1 MQEQHKQTLQLLYS
15 GTDATSQGYK
25 PLPEPPRRAVGN
37 CFPPSS
43 LQNCSPAHRSQERTK
58 TEHQTLRTRPP
69 WPPHPSLGHWA
80 STGCTRSQRSL
91 SDFIFNKSRRVNQ
104 AAAVK
109 GHNSRETCLAF
120 SVRALRGISNVIQI
134 LSPLAFHLFIYR
146 LGQQWPKSLLRSD
159 SCLEVC
165 ARQHG
170 ALRGSSCLLCPSS
183 LNQGTRP

>member
-1 MQEQHKQTLQLLYS
+1 MLHRKDINPY
-15 GTDATSQGYK
+15 
-25 PLPEPPRRAVGN
+25 R
-37 CFPPSS
+37 S
-43 LQNCSPAHRSQERTK
+43 LQGGQLATAFPHPACKTAPRLTAARSAQRQSTK
-58 TEHQTLRTRPP
+58 PCARDLPG
-69 WPPHPSLGHWA
+69 PPHPSLGHWA

-109 GHNSRETCLAF
+109 GHNSMETCLAF

-159 SCLEVC
+159 SCLVVC